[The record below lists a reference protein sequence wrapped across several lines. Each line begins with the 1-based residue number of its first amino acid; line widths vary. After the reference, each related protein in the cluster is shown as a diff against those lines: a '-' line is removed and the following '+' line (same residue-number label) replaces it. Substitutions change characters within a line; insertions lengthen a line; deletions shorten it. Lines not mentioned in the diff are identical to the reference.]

1 MGHFKETCRRKA
13 TEAKEGIHRVGLV
26 LKTAFMT
33 HPEATV
39 IGLTIVSGLIGNT
52 VKSVS
57 KIVSVHKEEQL
68 KTMFWYDNRLGK
80 YWSLRKKPTVSQ
92 TLTIEQCVRNGEPLG
107 KILDDM
113 HLLKR

>member
-1 MGHFKETCRRKA
+1 MGHLKETCRRKA
-13 TEAKEGIHRVGLV
+13 TEAKEGILRGGLV

-39 IGLTIVSGLIGNT
+39 IGLAVVSGLIGTT

-92 TLTIEQCVRNGEPLG
+92 TLTIEQCIRNGEPLG

>member
-13 TEAKEGIHRVGLV
+13 TEAKEGIRRGGLV

-39 IGLTIVSGLIGNT
+39 IGLTIVSGLIGTT

-92 TLTIEQCVRNGEPLG
+92 TLTIEQCIRNGEPLG

>member
-1 MGHFKETCRRKA
+1 MGHFKEKCRRKA
-13 TEAKEGIHRVGLV
+13 AETKEGIRRGCLV
-26 LKTAFMT
+26 LKTALLM

-39 IGLTIVSGLIGNT
+39 IGLAVVSGLIGTT

-68 KTMFWYDNRLGK
+68 KTMFWYDNRLDK
-80 YWSLRKKPTVSQ
+80 YWSLRKKPTTSQ

-107 KILDDM
+107 KILNDM

>member
-13 TEAKEGIHRVGLV
+13 TEMKEGIRRGGLV

-39 IGLTIVSGLIGNT
+39 IGLTIVSGLIGTT

-57 KIVSVHKEEQL
+57 KIVTVRKEEQL

-80 YWSLRKKPTVSQ
+80 YWSLRKKPSASQ
-92 TLTIEQCVRNGEPLG
+92 TLSIEQCVRNGEPLG